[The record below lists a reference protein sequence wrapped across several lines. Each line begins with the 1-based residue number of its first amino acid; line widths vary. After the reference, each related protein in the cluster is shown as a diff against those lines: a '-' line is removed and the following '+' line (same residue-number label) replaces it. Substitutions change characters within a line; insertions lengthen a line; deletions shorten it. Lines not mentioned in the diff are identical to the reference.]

1 MTQIARKTRL
11 AEHLDC
17 MKKRF
22 RRDYSFYPST
32 FILPRDKHNMKKVF
46 DHSGKSKVV
55 YIVKPDGGCQG
66 RGIFLTKD
74 WETIES
80 ISTTH
85 VAQRYISDPMLID
98 NKKFDLRI
106 YILITSCDPL
116 RIYLFQDGLVRLCTQ
131 DFVKPNLS
139 NLDNTCMH
147 LSNYSINKRSGD
159 FSGSVDS
166 TGSSGSKRSVK
177 WFLSW
182 LAENRGKDEADR
194 LWCKIEHICV
204 MTILS
209 IEPILVREYKSTFG
223 LNRQP
228 RDRQSANEHGEARE
242 NDLQNKFPDQFPCS
256 GDSVYKEL
264 KPKQCSDEN
273 KMKGSKEVHV
283 VGSRSL
289 AILGFDIM
297 VDSKLKPHLIEV
309 NHLPSFATDSPLD
322 EAIKSKVV
330 LQALSIIQ
338 AAATD
343 KKSFELQ
350 EKASMQKRLFKGVF
364 TSSFDDKV
372 KRHIQ
377 ETNDNKSNTPSINN
391 NDKKETLKE
400 GGKCDNIEQFVT
412 EIYSM
417 HAPEKIDKV
426 HLLLQKYQGHEE
438 WLVKK
443 LKEKYCPDSELH
455 ENDETP
461 IVDDEN
467 KLDKTNL
474 SLGDVEN
481 VQGVKLNS
489 QGCNSHE
496 NSFSDIDDDDD
507 NDDDEVLSLTEEEGG
522 LEIIDENMTHE
533 DNILVTNGN
542 YKRIYPPVRG
552 RYKAPSYKNMM
563 KHAAEEDFKR
573 QMRLVC
579 PLWQLRKFER
589 DENTPFPI
597 SIDCK
602 QETSKNASDSYYSRG
617 DWLVHGNIHKKS
629 ESIPKK
635 VIQLPSQKQILA
647 AERLSRGYSV
657 ECSESV
663 IFEGETCSQVDR
675 NDFVTRLSLAEQAGK
690 EIRKKNEDKFV
701 SRSQLNINPVNIAF
715 GSIPT
720 ASKSLN
726 SGERCYVDFTGR
738 KL

>member
-1 MTQIARKTRL
+1 MTHIARKTRL

-17 MKKRF
+17 MKRRF

-32 FILPRDKHNMKKVF
+32 FILPRDKHNMKKLF

-66 RGIFLTKD
+66 RGIFLTKN
-74 WETIES
+74 WESIES

-106 YILITSCDPL
+106 YVLITSCDPL

-147 LSNYSINKRSGD
+147 LSNYSINKRSVD

-182 LAENRGKDEADR
+182 LAENRCKDEADR

-204 MTILS
+204 KTILS

-228 RDRQSANEHGEARE
+228 SDQQSTNEHGEARV
-242 NDLQNKFPDQFPCS
+242 NDLQNNGFTDQFPF
-256 GDSVYKEL
+256 SVESVDKEL
-264 KPKQCSDEN
+264 KPKECCDEN
-273 KMKGSKEVHV
+273 KMKGSKKV

-330 LQALSIIQ
+330 LQALSAIQ

-343 KKSFELQ
+343 QKSFETQ
-350 EKASMQKRLFKGVF
+350 AKALMQKRLFKGVC
-364 TSSFDDKV
+364 SIDKV
-372 KRHIQ
+372 KRHVQ
-377 ETNDNKSNTPSINN
+377 ETDDIKNSTPSINN
-391 NDKKETLKE
+391 NDKKETMKE
-400 GGKCDNIEQFVT
+400 GGKSDNIEEFVT
-412 EIYSM
+412 EIYSIY
-417 HAPEKIDKV
+417 APEKIDKI
-426 HLLLQKYQGHEE
+426 HLLLQKYQGHED

-443 LKEKYCPDSELH
+443 LKEKYFPDSELH

-461 IVDDEN
+461 VMEDEN
-467 KLDKTNL
+467 KADQTNF
-474 SLGDVEN
+474 SLNDEN
-481 VQGVKLNS
+481 VRSVKLNS
-489 QGCNSHE
+489 QNSDSHE
-496 NSFSDIDDDDD
+496 NSVSDIDDDD
-507 NDDDEVLSLTEEEGG
+507 NDDEVLSLTEEGG
-522 LEIIDENMTHE
+522 GSEISDENMTHE

-589 DENTPFPI
+589 QDENTPFPI
-597 SIDCK
+597 ATDCK
-602 QETSKNASDSYYSRG
+602 QETPKSASDSYYSRG

-629 ESIPKK
+629 ENIPKK
-635 VIQLPSQKQILA
+635 AIQLPSQKQILA

-657 ECSESV
+657 ECSELV
-663 IFEGETCSQVDR
+663 VFEGETCSQVDG

-701 SRSQLNINPVNIAF
+701 PRSQLNMNPITIGF

-726 SGERCYVDFTGR
+726 SGERYYVDFTGR
-738 KL
+738 KVGYR